1 MNDRIA
7 QALTRLFD
15 RHRIVFWYD
24 AKQEL
29 RDDFEALSL
38 PGIEKLEL
46 KNNEFGIKYKIL
58 RERPE
63 QKFLLYREGPQPADL
78 DNWLL
83 DVQLAQ
89 GEFRTDQAAIWLSEL
104 DLGPEFVDI
113 AQAHAEFFNAV
124 KRKEALK
131 KLLKPDDTGGQIRL
145 KILAVCA
152 GSEPRMD
159 SVAENLLQEL
169 ADGRDE
175 KIKLVGRCSLDG
187 FLWEQ
192 TTRCYGYHSAEP
204 GIRDFAIELFKS
216 CYAMSS
222 DGQVKLT
229 ADALVFLKR
238 WKDSRRFEGGFE
250 ILSDECA
257 EVLRIE
263 QDLSKRDFREL
274 IELDYFR
281 LIDQKIVS
289 DLVREVASRAVSSA
303 DVALWVRQ
311 RRQGHWY
318 REYVHLYEAVDYAA
332 RFMEKW
338 AVFSGQLPVSSGQ
351 LPVSSGQLPVSSGQL
366 SVSSGQLAVSSGQS
380 PVSSGQSPVSSGQSP
395 VSSSQP
401 SEISDQ
407 SSVNELGDDNGSM
420 GDWVRRYAESWY
432 RIDQLYRKFT
442 YHVRMS
448 GQASLMGTLSDQV
461 ENLYS
466 NNYLL
471 KLGDRFQA
479 LVDKATKWEAFPV
492 RKQRGFFED
501 WVRPFLRRDNK
512 VCVIVSDAMRYEIG
526 DELLSLIRQEDR
538 YSAKLAPAL
547 SMLPSYTQLGMA
559 ALLPHKELS
568 VADNET
574 GAVLA
579 DGQSTQGMANRIK
592 VLGQAIAHRATACK
606 ADELMAMRKD
616 DCRALVRDHDVIYI
630 YHNRIDA
637 TGDKRDS
644 EERVFEAVEETLHE
658 LIRLVKKL
666 AGANANNFLVTS
678 DHGFIYQNRVI
689 DESDFS
695 GVDAQGDQ
703 ILFRDRRFVLGKG
716 LVDSPGLR
724 KFTPEQLGLA
734 GEVEVQI
741 PKSINRLRLRGS
753 GSRFVHG
760 GASLQEVVIPVL
772 KINKKRQSDV
782 TAVEVDI
789 LRGSSS
795 AITSGQVAVAFYQAG
810 PVTDKIQPRVLRA
823 GIYTEAGDLISD
835 SHELTFDLTS
845 DNPRERELQVRF
857 VLTRK
862 ADDANG
868 REVVLRLDEKH
879 AGTSHYKEYKSLRYL
894 MRRSFTSDFDF

>member
-1 MNDRIA
+1 MNNRIA
-7 QALTRLFD
+7 QALTKLFD

-29 RDDFEALSL
+29 RNDFEALSL

-46 KNNEFGIKYKIL
+46 TNNEYGVKYRIL
-58 RERPE
+58 REQRE

-83 DVQLAQ
+83 DLQLAH
-89 GEFRTDQAAIWLSEL
+89 GEFRTDQVAIWLSEL
-104 DLGPEFVDI
+104 ELGLEFTDVV
-113 AQAHAEFFNAV
+113 QAHAEFFQAI
-124 KRKEALK
+124 KRKDALK
-131 KLLKPDDTGGQIRL
+131 KLLKADDTAGLIRL
-145 KILAVCA
+145 KMLAVCT

-159 SVAENLLQEL
+159 AVVENLLQEL

-192 TTRCYGYHSAEP
+192 MTRCYGYKSDEP

-216 CYAMSS
+216 CYAMGT

-229 ADALVFLKR
+229 GDALVFLKR
-238 WKDSRRFEGGFE
+238 WKDSRQFEGGFE
-250 ILSDECA
+250 TLSGECA
-257 EVLRIE
+257 EVLGIE
-263 QDLSKRDFREL
+263 QDLTKRDFRAL

-281 LIDQKIVS
+281 LIDQKIIS
-289 DLVREVASRAVSSA
+289 DLVRAVTARTASSGDMAI
-303 DVALWVRQ
+303 WVRQ

-318 REYVHLYEAVDYAA
+318 REYRHLYEAVDYAA
-332 RFMEKW
+332 QFTHALGEAKLTMDSLAEGVQRYSRFW
-338 AVFSGQLPVSSGQ
+338 YQL
-351 LPVSSGQLPVSSGQL
+351 
-366 SVSSGQLAVSSGQS
+366 
-380 PVSSGQSPVSSGQSP
+380 
-395 VSSSQP
+395 
-401 SEISDQ
+401 
-407 SSVNELGDDNGSM
+407 
-420 GDWVRRYAESWY
+420 
-432 RIDQLYRKFT
+432 DQLYRKFT

-448 GQASLMGTLSDQV
+448 GQASLMGALTDQI

-466 NNYLL
+466 NHYLL
-471 KLGDRFQA
+471 KLGDRFQIF
-479 LVDKATKWEAFPV
+479 VDAITKWEAFPV
-492 RKQRGFFED
+492 RKQNDFFEH
-501 WVRPFLRRDNK
+501 WVRPFLRKDNK
-512 VCVIVSDAMRYEIG
+512 ICVIISDAMRYEIG

-538 YSAKLAPAL
+538 YSPELEPAL

-559 ALLPHKELS
+559 ALLPNKALAI
-568 VADNET
+568 ADNET
-574 GAVLA
+574 GTVLV
-579 DGQSTQGMANRIK
+579 DGQSSQGTANRIK
-592 VLGQAIAHRATACK
+592 ILGQAISQRATACK
-606 ADELMAMRKD
+606 ADELMAMKGD
-616 DCRALVRDHDVIYI
+616 DCRALVRDHDVIYV

-637 TGDKRDS
+637 TGDKRES
-644 EERVFEAVEETLHE
+644 EERVFEAVEETLQE
-658 LIRLVKKL
+658 LIRLIKKL
-666 AGANANNFLVTS
+666 TGANANNLLVTS
-678 DHGFIYQNRVI
+678 DHGFIYQNRAI
-689 DESDFS
+689 NESDFS
-695 GVDAQGDQ
+695 GVDAEGDQ

-716 LVDSPGLR
+716 LAESASLH

-741 PKSINRLRLRGS
+741 PKSINRLRLKGS

-789 LRGSSS
+789 LRGASSV
-795 AITSGQVAVAFYQAG
+795 ITSGQLAVTMYQAG

-823 GIYTEAGDLISD
+823 GIYTEAGNLISD
-835 SHELTFDLTS
+835 SHDLTFDLSS

-862 ADDANG
+862 ADEANG
-868 REVVLRLDEKH
+868 QEVILRLEEKH